1 MTLRC
6 RDVLADSDE
15 LLEAWI
21 ACRGNQSAMAGALG
35 CHRNT
40 VRNRMNQLTGL
51 LADQTKPGDPFKA
64 LLLAHLLLKP

>member
-1 MTLRC
+1 
-6 RDVLADSDE
+6 
-15 LLEAWI
+15 
-21 ACRGNQSAMAGALG
+21 MAGALG